1 METEEQVAAAGTR
14 PLTGHRRDFLAG
26 HRRDF
31 LIGSIAAVGGAVA
44 GALAYRELVPRDKR
58 FAREFLHH
66 SNAILGKHYHQ
77 TSATV
82 AALKA
87 KYETPV
93 FGKARV
99 WDLIQKL
106 SLCVDETDA
115 SLFCTS
121 QLIHVQQVLEGIE
134 RDGIQ
139 DHDLL
144 IAALIHDVGKVLLL
158 TGELPENVVGLTGR
172 ISESPQAAGL
182 DHVVFQFGHGE
193 MVYSR
198 FKDHVPEHLAW
209 LLRYHGTDMA
219 DLEPFLS
226 QKDREYRDRYLIP
239 FHKYD
244 GGTKSYN
251 HLPKV
256 QLAKYRDLIEATFPQ
271 PILF

>member
-1 METEEQVAAAGTR
+1 METEEQVAA
-14 PLTGHRRDFLAG
+14 HNRRALNG

-31 LIGSIAAVGGAVA
+31 LIGGISALGGAIA
-44 GALAYRELVPRDKR
+44 GGLAYRELVAPDKR
-58 FAREFLHH
+58 NGREFVHH
-66 SNAILGKHYHQ
+66 GNSIIEKRYRQSN
-77 TSATV
+77 ATV

-87 KYETPV
+87 KYETAV
-93 FGKARV
+93 YGQARV
-99 WDLIQKL
+99 WDLIGKL
-106 SLCVDETDA
+106 SLCVDETDS

-121 QLIHVQQVLEGIE
+121 QLIHVQQVLEGME
-134 RDGIQ
+134 RDGIA
-139 DHDLL
+139 DHDLIL
-144 IAALIHDVGKVLLL
+144 AALIHDVGKVLLL
-158 TGELPENVVGLTGR
+158 SGELPENVLGTTAR
-172 ISESPQAAGL
+172 IGEAPRGAGL

-209 LLRYHGTDMA
+209 LLRYHGTDIA

-226 QKDREYRDRYLIP
+226 EKDRQYRDRYLIP

-244 GGTKSYN
+244 VNTKSYN

-256 QLAKYRDLIEATFPQ
+256 QLAKYRDLIENTFPQ

>member
-1 METEEQVAAAGTR
+1 MEIEEVTATPGK
-14 PLTGHRRDFLAG
+14 PVLTGR
-26 HRRDF
+26 RRDF
-31 LIGSIAAVGGAVA
+31 LIGGILALGGAAA
-44 GALAYRELVPRDKR
+44 GALAYRELVPPEKR
-58 FAREFLHH
+58 RAREFVHH
-66 SNAILGKHYHQ
+66 GNSIIEKHYQ
-77 TSATV
+77 QSTATV

-87 KYETPV
+87 KYETAV

-99 WDLIQKL
+99 WDLIEKL
-106 SLCVDETDA
+106 ALCIDETDS
-115 SLFCTS
+115 SLYCTS

-144 IAALIHDVGKVLLL
+144 IAALIHDVGKILLL
-158 TGELPENVVGLTGR
+158 TDELPENIVGATAR
-172 ISESPQAAGL
+172 ISEAPHGAGL
-182 DHVVFQFGHGE
+182 DQVVFQFGNGE

-209 LLRYHGTDMA
+209 LLRFHGTDMA

-226 QKDREYRDRYLIP
+226 EKDRQYRDRYLIP

-244 GGTKSYN
+244 VNTKSYN

-256 QLAKYRDLIEATFPQ
+256 QLAKYRDLIENTFPQ

>member
-1 METEEQVAAAGTR
+1 MEISESAATR
-14 PLTGHRRDFLAG
+14 GKSVLTR

-31 LIGSIAAVGGAVA
+31 LIGGIAALGGAAA
-44 GALAYRELVPRDKR
+44 GALAYRDLGPPDRR
-58 FAREFLHH
+58 FAREFAYHGN
-66 SNAILGKHYHQ
+66 SILGKRYRQ
-77 TSATV
+77 NSTIV

-99 WDLIQKL
+99 WDLIGKL
-106 SLCVDETDA
+106 ALCVDETDA

-121 QLIHVQQVLEGIE
+121 QFIHVQQVLEGMQ
-134 RDGIQ
+134 RDGIE

-158 TGELPENVVGLTGR
+158 TGELPENVLGTTAR
-172 ISESPQAAGL
+172 ISEAPRGAGL
-182 DHVVFQFGHGE
+182 DQVVFQFGHGE

-209 LLRYHGTDMA
+209 LLRYHGTDIA

-226 QKDREYRDRYLIP
+226 EKDRQYRDRYLIP

-244 GGTKSYN
+244 TGTKSYN
-251 HLPKV
+251 HLPNV
-256 QLAKYRDLIEATFPQ
+256 QLAKYRDVIENAFPN

>member
-1 METEEQVAAAGTR
+1 MEAENPPATDHKHSAGRDRRHFLIGGIAALGGAAAG
-14 PLTGHRRDFLAG
+14 G
-26 HRRDF
+26 
-31 LIGSIAAVGGAVA
+31 
-44 GALAYRELVPRDKR
+44 LAYRELVPRNRALD
-58 FAREFLHH
+58 REFIDHGN
-66 SNAILGKHYHQ
+66 SILKKHYRQ

-99 WDLIQKL
+99 WDLIGKL
-106 SLCVDETDA
+106 ALCVDETDS

-121 QLIHVQQVLEGIE
+121 QFIHVEQVLEGME

-139 DHDLL
+139 DRDLL

-158 TGELPENVVGLTGR
+158 TDELPENVLGITAR
-172 ISESPQAAGL
+172 ISDEPKGAGL
-182 DHVVFQFGHGE
+182 DQVVFQFGHGE

-209 LLRYHGTDMA
+209 LLRYHGTDIR
-219 DLEPFLS
+219 DLDPFLN
-226 QKDREYRDRYLIP
+226 QKDRQYRDRYLIP

-244 GGTKSYN
+244 SGTKSYK

-256 QLAKYRDLIEATFPQ
+256 KLAKYRDLIEATFPQ

>member
-1 METEEQVAAAGTR
+1 METTHPTATPAKSVLSIG
-14 PLTGHRRDFLAG
+14 RRDALVG
-26 HRRDF
+26 
-31 LIGSIAAVGGAVA
+31 GIAALGGAFA
-44 GALAYRELVPRDKR
+44 GVLAYRDLVPRDKR
-58 FAREFLHH
+58 LAREFTHRSDL
-66 SNAILGKHYHQ
+66 ITEKHYQQ

-82 AALKA
+82 AALKT

-99 WDLIQKL
+99 WDLIGKL
-106 SLCVDETDA
+106 ALCVDETDS
-115 SLFCTS
+115 SLYCTS
-121 QLIHVQQVLEGIE
+121 QFVHVQQVLEGME

-139 DHDLL
+139 DRDLL

-158 TGELPENVVGLTGR
+158 TGELPENVVGLTAR
-172 ISESPQAAGL
+172 ISEAPRGAGL

-209 LLRYHGTDMA
+209 LLRYHGTSMP

-226 QKDREYRDRYLIP
+226 EKDRQYRHRYLTP

-251 HLPKV
+251 HLPTI
-256 QLAKYRDLIEATFPQ
+256 QLAKYRDLIEDTFPH